1 MDGWMSRKNWKHKR
15 NRWHLPGMY
24 LLSFSY
30 SLYTAMARRPREQ
43 RQSPI
48 FSLPW
53 VPAPLPLSDEESG
66 PKVLLTLEGEESLE
80 EGVGKAAQRSQRRR
94 RRPRLQSC
102 RAGSLGFC
110 VWATGAPLG
119 QKTAHP
125 FRAGR
130 LGPCGRQTGS
140 PGGHR
145 DPRAQWRGRQQD
157 RQHCRDHPQPQRSK
171 CPRPGG
177 YAIIS
182 PHPRTSAWH
191 FPPAQP
197 RGRLP
202 SSRLRPPSS
211 LTLRF
216 SPLHPSP
223 PPLQPTLPPP
233 AGRDPW
239 RCGAH
244 GAAAG

>member
-1 MDGWMSRKNWKHKR
+1 MSRKNWKQKR

-24 LLSFSY
+24 LLSFSC

-43 RQSPI
+43 RESPI

-53 VPAPLPLSDEESG
+53 VLAPLPLSDEESG

-102 RAGSLGFC
+102 RAGSLGLC
-110 VWATGAPLG
+110 VRATARHWARRQRILSLRAAWAPAVGKLAPRVATGTPEPNGGGGSKIDSTVEITPSPNGVSARALG
-119 QKTAHP
+119 ATP
-125 FRAGR
+125 
-130 LGPCGRQTGS
+130 S
-140 PGGHR
+140 
-145 DPRAQWRGRQQD
+145 
-157 RQHCRDHPQPQRSK
+157 S
-171 CPRPGG
+171 
-177 YAIIS
+177 
-182 PHPRTSAWH
+182 PRTPGQAPGI
-191 FPPAQP
+191 FLPCIP